1 MPRRAL
7 ISTVSVLVFLAAW
20 EIAPR
25 LHLVDGTYT
34 SRPSLVLAASL
45 DVVRDTAFVHDLSV
59 SSLEFAAGFALAIAV
74 GVPLGL
80 LLGAFPMVRYLVDP
94 LLMAIYSTPYLA
106 LLPILVV
113 WLGIGMGSKIAAVF
127 AGGVIPI
134 VVNSIAGVREV
145 DASCIL
151 AARSFCAGKLDVF
164 TKVILPASLP
174 AVMMGIRLGL
184 SRAVLGVVVAEMYV
198 SQAGVGSQIMRFG
211 SAFRIDY
218 LLFYVL
224 LVSIFGFAATR
235 AVRLLEQ
242 HLWTAEK

>member
-7 ISTVSVLVFLAAW
+7 ISTLSVLVFLAAW

-45 DVVRDTAFVHDLSV
+45 DVVRDTAFVHDLSI
-59 SSLEFAAGFALAIAV
+59 SLSEFAAGFALAIAV
-74 GVPLGL
+74 GVPLGI
-80 LLGAFPMVRYLVDP
+80 LLGAFPVLRYLVDP

-134 VVNSIAGVREV
+134 MVNSIAGVREV

-151 AARSFCAGKLDVF
+151 AARSFCAGKRDVF
-164 TKVILPASLP
+164 VKVILTASLP
-174 AVMMGIRLGL
+174 GVMMGIRLGL
-184 SRAVLGVVVAEMYV
+184 SRSLLG
-198 SQAGVGSQIMRFG
+198 
-211 SAFRIDY
+211 
-218 LLFYVL
+218 
-224 LVSIFGFAATR
+224 
-235 AVRLLEQ
+235 
-242 HLWTAEK
+242 

>member
-1 MPRRAL
+1 MPGRAL

-20 EIAPR
+20 EMAPR

-34 SRPSLVLAASL
+34 SRPSLVVAASR
-45 DVVRDTAFVHDLSV
+45 DVIRNTALVHDLSI
-59 SSLEFAAGFALAIAV
+59 SAQEFAAGFALAIAV

-80 LLGAFPMVRYLVDP
+80 LLGAFPVARYLVDP

-134 VVNSIAGVREV
+134 VINSMAGVRHV
-145 DASCIL
+145 DVSCIL

-164 TKVILPASLP
+164 GKVILPASLP

-242 HLWTAEK
+242 RLWTAEK